1 MFQKILI
8 ANRGEIAVR
17 ILRACRELGIETVAV
32 YSDVE
37 RCVLHVRHADEAHY
51 IGQAPAR
58 ESYLRADRI
67 LDAARKSGAEAIH
80 PGYGFLSENAD
91 FAAAC
96 AEAGL
101 TFIGPPASAIADMGD
116 KVAARRIMRA
126 AGVPVIPGTDTDL
139 ADAEIL
145 AQAEEVGFPLF
156 IKAAAGGGGKG
167 MRLVETQDELERG
180 LGSARR
186 EALNA
191 FGDDR
196 VYLERAIEGARH
208 VEIQVLADAHG
219 HVIHLGERECSVQ
232 RRHQKLVE
240 EAPSPATTPDL
251 RRRMGEIAVAA
262 ATAVGYVNAGTVEFL
277 LDQGGNFY
285 FLEMNTR
292 LQVEHGVTEWI
303 TDVDIVQQQLRIAAG
318 EPLEIAQRDVAVN
331 GWAIECRITA
341 EDPTNGFLPATG
353 RVTSL
358 FEPSGPGVRVDSAL
372 YEGFE
377 VSPYYDPLLSKLIV
391 WGETRHAAIGR
402 MRRALDEYRITG
414 VPTSIPFCKQVL
426 ETEAFVAGTYD
437 TGFIERHAPREAP
450 ERAHYRETAAIA
462 AVLLHHQRR
471 QRGENGPSSAGGDQ
485 GVNPWKLVGRREAMG
500 R

>member
-1 MFQKILI
+1 
-8 ANRGEIAVR
+8 
-17 ILRACRELGIETVAV
+17 
-32 YSDVE
+32 
-37 RCVLHVRHADEAHY
+37 
-51 IGQAPAR
+51 
-58 ESYLRADRI
+58 
-67 LDAARKSGAEAIH
+67 
-80 PGYGFLSENAD
+80 
-91 FAAAC
+91 
-96 AEAGL
+96 
-101 TFIGPPASAIADMGD
+101 
-116 KVAARRIMRA
+116 
-126 AGVPVIPGTDTDL
+126 
-139 ADAEIL
+139 
-145 AQAEEVGFPLF
+145 
-156 IKAAAGGGGKG
+156 

-391 WGETRHAAIGR
+391 WGETREAAIGR